1 MAAAK
6 RDVPAEIVQSIIEQ
20 IEQGLAN
27 PNDYVVPWHR
37 RTSEGGPMNAITGDR
52 YKGINTLVLSLSAL
66 PFETNRWATFKQWKA
81 AGASVKKGSK
91 GAKICFY
98 SSVEREVAADGNA
111 EPETKHV
118 RFLKTYTVFNA
129 DQVEGWEDPA
139 ASEELVLPCEGKRI
153 EAADAFVRA
162 SGAKIRHEG
171 GRAFYS
177 LGTDAITMPDPDRFR
192 AVADASATQTYY
204 ATLLHELTHWTGAPK
219 RLDRLTHCRFG
230 DPEYAFEELVAE
242 LGSVFLCRHL
252 HIASAPR
259 ADHARYLASWL
270 KCLNAHPRALFK
282 AAALAQQAVDYL
294 EDKAA
299 IVDQPLAA

>member
-27 PNDYVVPWHR
+27 PTDYVVPWHR

-98 SSVEREVAADGNA
+98 SSVEREVAADDNA

-139 ASEELVLPCEGKRI
+139 ASEELVLPCEGKHI
-153 EAADAFVRA
+153 EAAEKAAKTRAMNTDAF
-162 SGAKIRHEG
+162 
-171 GRAFYS
+171 
-177 LGTDAITMPDPDRFR
+177 
-192 AVADASATQTYY
+192 
-204 ATLLHELTHWTGAPK
+204 
-219 RLDRLTHCRFG
+219 
-230 DPEYAFEELVAE
+230 AE
-242 LGSVFLCRHL
+242 
-252 HIASAPR
+252 
-259 ADHARYLASWL
+259 
-270 KCLNAHPRALFK
+270 KCEN
-282 AAALAQQAVDYL
+282 
-294 EDKAA
+294 
-299 IVDQPLAA
+299 